1 MESES
6 AQGSRGRGPDTPGP
20 AVWTLQET
28 RDVPLSRRR
37 DLVGLLHSLATT
49 LEFLQNAHSQV
60 LP

>member
-28 RDVPLSRRR
+28 RD
-37 DLVGLLHSLATT
+37 LVGLLHSLATT